1 MIMYKLLKNP
11 ITNETTIVLRLA
23 DNLNIPMVND
33 NTDYQAYLKFI
44 ADGGQPLPADE
55 VTSA

>member
-1 MIMYKLLKNP
+1 MYKLTIDFLTKQE
-11 ITNETTIVLRLA
+11 ITHGIMRVS
-23 DNLNIPMVND
+23 DNAFIPFDPD

-55 VTSA
+55 VTI